1 MAYRDKPS
9 TKVDLTSLT
18 FSDLARI
25 SIALAA
31 AGATFFLV
39 FHALAWLVG
48 MPGPYL
54 WFGSDDRWTDIVA
67 AVFSIAV
74 GFAIWNLFC
83 SFLLRLFF
91 LLRAPFTE
99 LDEPKL

>member
-1 MAYRDKPS
+1 MIEA
-9 TKVDLTSLT
+9 TSG
-18 FSDLARI
+18 DAKINGIGRI
-25 SIALAA
+25 GSQPIALAA

-39 FHALAWLVG
+39 FQALAWLVG